1 MIVDKGELK
10 HASVLTWE
18 ECGVAAQ
25 GDLHGSGN
33 GTDRERHGNL
43 SACVSVDAQES
54 AIVRT
59 CL

>member
-1 MIVDKGELK
+1 MIVDNGDLK
-10 HASVLTWE
+10 HVSLLSWE

-25 GDLHGSGN
+25 VDLHGSGN
-33 GTDRERHGNL
+33 GTDRERHG
-43 SACVSVDAQES
+43 SVSVCVSVDAQES